1 MSIDREGVCPEE
13 NKPQSDSPF
22 GVVVGG
28 ELLARVVSPSEESNG
43 RVKRSALRIRDL
55 TESDGWSFVRYSHAT
70 DMESV
75 INRVKGGA
83 APDCRCANVKASDVR
98 AILNEREHQALCVID
113 NAQEGFPEH
122 ALAKRSAEYE
132 PADARKI
139 RNQLLELFNNVG
151 Q

>member
-22 GVVVGG
+22 GAVRGG
-28 ELLARVVSPSEESNG
+28 ELLARVVSPSEVSKG
-43 RVKRSALRIRDL
+43 RVQRSALMIKDL
-55 TESDGWSFVRYSHAT
+55 TERDGWSFVRHSHAT

-83 APDCRCANVKASDVR
+83 PDCRCATVKTSDVR
-98 AILNEREHQALCVID
+98 GISNEREHQALCVID

-122 ALAKRSAEYE
+122 ALAKRSVEYK
-132 PADARKI
+132 PADAREI